1 MDWAIKAARKK
12 TQRKPGSTRSI
23 IETLDDLNNLT
34 TDAHSEINQRLY
46 ESSEWLRNN
55 VYMNTLKYE
64 DKKMEESLIS
74 PENTHNKMDV
84 EFPKM
89 KGEYELSNSQND
101 AAKDVAKTPRNGLHN
116 DKSITPKSLR
126 RKEVTEGMNRFSIH
140 DTNKS
145 PVEPLNSVKVDANE
159 SEKSSP
165 WSPYKVEKVLRESSK
180 TSESPI
186 NTKRFDNQTWAA
198 KEEMENEPILQ
209 ALKKAESVKVK
220 PPPNSGIA
228 RSQRRSNMFVPL
240 PNKDPLI
247 IQHIPPT
254 KSSGSIPKVRTV
266 KESPIAFKKKST
278 INSPAIRAVENSD
291 TAGSTKASSVFDR
304 LSSIPTK
311 SFENKISRGNVGHK
325 YSSSSIDLTGSPMKK
340 VSQKFKS
347 INSTDTD
354 MQEALRDIFS
364 VKNKITKNN
373 SPKGKN
379 SRKSSIP
386 RFDKTSL
393 KLTTHKKLAIIAE
406 QKKKSKHSSDVHK
419 TGSRPH
425 SISPTKISVD
435 SSSPSKEVK
444 NYYQSP
450 VRGYLRPTKAS
461 ISPNKNKNLTTSQ
474 TPHRLKIKEKTLRKL
489 SPNIADISKPES
501 RKSKNYRLTN
511 LQLLPPAEAERDDLK
526 KKFDKRLSGIMRSQ
540 QEHHRRKQEKQKR
553 MSHLEQDL
561 KKQTSFSNDYKDIR
575 LKESLA
581 PFDNHVR
588 DTINKNTAFST
599 DNILATINTVD
610 HREIIGNVTP
620 KIASVNDS
628 LPEINTDSEDEA
640 SVTLAA
646 WAKSPYLQE
655 QLIRQQDINP
665 QTIFGPIPPLHTDE
679 IFPNPRL
686 NRLKPRQIVPKRS

>member
-1 MDWAIKAARKK
+1 
-12 TQRKPGSTRSI
+12 
-23 IETLDDLNNLT
+23 
-34 TDAHSEINQRLY
+34 
-46 ESSEWLRNN
+46 
-55 VYMNTLKYE
+55 
-64 DKKMEESLIS
+64 
-74 PENTHNKMDV
+74 
-84 EFPKM
+84 
-89 KGEYELSNSQND
+89 
-101 AAKDVAKTPRNGLHN
+101 
-116 DKSITPKSLR
+116 
-126 RKEVTEGMNRFSIH
+126 
-140 DTNKS
+140 
-145 PVEPLNSVKVDANE
+145 
-159 SEKSSP
+159 
-165 WSPYKVEKVLRESSK
+165 
-180 TSESPI
+180 
-186 NTKRFDNQTWAA
+186 
-198 KEEMENEPILQ
+198 
-209 ALKKAESVKVK
+209 
-220 PPPNSGIA
+220 
-228 RSQRRSNMFVPL
+228 MFVPL

-444 NYYQSP
+444 NYYQSR